1 MSATHNV
8 QVTTGGEV
16 LFMAI
21 ELSYKSWKLGFAV
34 GLGHSPRIRTIAGG
48 DYDALA
54 HEIRLAK
61 VRFKVS
67 ASAPVRSCYEA
78 GPHGFHPHRCLLELG
93 IENIVVDSSSIEMSR
108 RKKRAKTDRLDASK
122 LATMLVRWNLGDK
135 KTWRVVNVPSI
146 ADEDGRQL
154 HRELISLKKERTK
167 HVNCIKSLLF
177 TAGFGA
183 RIDRTL
189 PQQLEKLHQFA
200 NRPLPENLYQ
210 RLLREFERWNLVNT
224 QINQLDTERVRR
236 IRTDQSPRMEKVR
249 TLLTLRAVGEN
260 SAWLLVQEVFGWREI
275 KNRRQLGGLA
285 GLSPTPY
292 SSGDCE
298 REQGISKT
306 GSRRLRGLLVEL
318 AWSWLRYQPNSALTL
333 WYQKRFA
340 AGNSRLRRI
349 GIVAL
354 ARKMLVALWKFLD
367 RGELP
372 EGAEVVP
379 WPQKLGVKDD
389 KAA

>member
-8 QVTTGGEV
+8 QVTTGAAV
-16 LFMAI
+16 LHMSI

-48 DYDALA
+48 DYKALL

-61 VRFKVS
+61 VRFKL
-67 ASAPVRSCYEA
+67 PEGTLVRSCYEA

-108 RKKRAKTDRLDASK
+108 RKKRAKSDRLDASK

-146 ADEDGRQL
+146 ADEDRRHL
-154 HRELISLKKERTK
+154 HRELISLKQERTK
-167 HVNCIKSLLF
+167 HVNCMKSLLF
-177 TAGFGA
+177 TAGFRA

-189 PQQLEKLHQFA
+189 PQQLEKLHQLA
-200 NRPLPENLYQ
+200 NRPLPTNLYQ
-210 RLLREFERWNLVNT
+210 RLLREFERWSLANK
-224 QINQLDTERVRR
+224 QINDIDTERVRR
-236 IRTDQSPRMEKVR
+236 IRTEQSPQGDKVR
-249 TLLTLRAVGEN
+249 SLLSLRAVGEN

-292 SSGDCE
+292 NSGDSK
-298 REQGISKT
+298 REQGISKAGNT
-306 GSRRLRGLLVEL
+306 RLRGILVEL

-333 WYQKRFA
+333 WYKARFA

-354 ARKMLVALWKFLD
+354 ARKLLVALWKYVD

-372 EGAEVVP
+372 EGAETVP
-379 WPQKLGVKDD
+379 WAQKLGVKED

>member
-8 QVTTGGEV
+8 QVTTGAAV
-16 LFMAI
+16 LHMSI

-48 DYDALA
+48 DYDALV

-61 VRFKVS
+61 VRFKLPQG
-67 ASAPVRSCYEA
+67 APVRSCYEA
-78 GPHGFHPHRCLLELG
+78 GPHAFHPHRCLLELG
-93 IENIVVDSSSIEMSR
+93 IENIVVDSSSIETSR
-108 RKKRAKTDRLDASK
+108 RRKRAKSDRLDASK

-146 ADEDGRQL
+146 ADEDRRQL

-167 HVNCIKSLLF
+167 HVNCMKSLLF
-177 TAGFGA
+177 AAGFGV

-189 PQQLEKLHQFA
+189 PQQLEKLHQLA
-200 NRPLPENLYQ
+200 SPPLPANLYQ
-210 RLLREFERWNLVNT
+210 RLLREFERWSLVNK
-224 QINQLDTERVRR
+224 QINDIDTERVRR
-236 IRTDQSPRMEKVR
+236 IRTDQSQHMDMVR
-249 TLLTLRAVGEN
+249 RLLSLRAVGEN

-292 SSGDCE
+292 NSGDSE
-298 REQGISKT
+298 REQGISKAGNT
-306 GSRRLRGLLVEL
+306 RLRGILVEL

-333 WYQKRFA
+333 WYKTRFA

-354 ARKMLVALWKFLD
+354 ARKLLVALWKYLD
-367 RGELP
+367 RGEVP
-372 EGAEVVP
+372 EGAELVP
-379 WPQKLGVKDD
+379 WPQKLGVKED
-389 KAA
+389 KVA